1 MYHYCYHH
9 ICITTVHAG
18 IQVTY
23 HYVHAGI
30 RVTTTYVSLLCM
42 QTYSLPSDTCTVC
55 ITGNNTTYTF
65 PICTYIHL
73 YWVCQYASSPYIIW
87 YNFGSVVMVDEAHER
102 TLHTD
107 ILFGL
112 VKDIARF
119 RPELKLLIS
128 SATLDSDK
136 FSAVSI
142 LCMYVSETIT
152 LYNF

>member
-1 MYHYCYHH
+1 MNQTCRDTGYHH
-9 ICITTVHAG
+9 ICITIVHAG
-18 IQVTY
+18 IQVTT
-23 HYVHAGI
+23 A
-30 RVTTTYVSLLCM
+30 YVSLLCM
-42 QTYSLPSDTCTVC
+42 LTYRLLSDTCTVC
-55 ITGNNTTYTF
+55 ITGNNTAYMWYTL
-65 PICTYIHL
+65 PIYMYMYTGYVNMPVPHILLWC
-73 YWVCQYASSPYIIW
+73 
-87 YNFGSVVMVDEAHER
+87 NFGSVVMVDEAHER

-142 LCMYVSETIT
+142 LCMNISETIT
-152 LYNF
+152 LYNFL